1 MNTAF
6 KGAIVELTTGEK
18 EVLKK
23 VGLSLDGGRE
33 ESARK
38 RRRGRLTELR

>member
-6 KGAIVELTTGEK
+6 KGAIVGLTTGEK
-18 EVLKK
+18 EVLRR
-23 VGLSLDGGRE
+23 VGLLLDGGKE

-38 RRRGRLTELR
+38 RRRGKLTRLR